1 MSFSRCREEV
11 IARHAGWRPGVPAL
25 PRLAVGLVLALSA
38 SLATAADGW
47 LSSYDEAMAAAERT
61 GRPVLTIFTGSDW
74 CPHCRTLEHN
84 VLQTDT
90 FLDWARDRVVLL
102 MIDLPQQG
110 ISTEE
115 RRARSKVCIRYGVR
129 VFPSALVIAPDG
141 SKIALQTGYTGQS
154 ATTWVA
160 SIGSQLPDMP
170 ETRGRDAVFS
180 TIHDAVAT
188 SRTARKP
195 VLVMVSRAG
204 DEEATTAVNSL
215 IRDPEFEALTRD
227 NFVVAA
233 VPQPVEAEPTEQVGQ
248 LLAGADL
255 PGDGVEIIVTEDGRT
270 PLFTQS
276 GSEPPHRVVTGLR
289 RFLAARKTHRW

>member
-1 MSFSRCREEV
+1 MSFLRYRKEV
-11 IARHAGWRPGVPAL
+11 ITCRAGRWPRVSLL
-25 PRLAVGLVLALSA
+25 PRVATALVLALSA

-47 LSSYDEAMAAAERT
+47 LSNYDEAMAAAERT

-90 FLDWARDRVVLL
+90 FLAWASDRVVLL

-129 VFPSALVIAPDG
+129 VFPSALLIAPDG
-141 SKIALQTGYTGQS
+141 SKIALQTGYTGQT

-160 SIGSQLPDMP
+160 AIGSHLPEMP
-170 ETRGRDAVFS
+170 DTPGRDAVFS

-204 DEEATTAVNSL
+204 DENATTAVNSL
-215 IRDPEFEALTRD
+215 IRDPEFEALARD

-233 VPQPVEAEPTEQVGQ
+233 VPQSVEAEPTEQVGQ
-248 LLAGADL
+248 LLGGADL
-255 PGDGVEIIVTEDGRT
+255 PDDGVEIIVTEDGHT